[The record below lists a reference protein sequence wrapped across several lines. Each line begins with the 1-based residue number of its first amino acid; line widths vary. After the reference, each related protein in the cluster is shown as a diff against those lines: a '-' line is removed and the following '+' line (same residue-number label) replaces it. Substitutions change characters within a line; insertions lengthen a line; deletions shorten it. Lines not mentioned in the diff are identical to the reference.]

1 VCVKRIRGEEVCA
14 RYADP
19 WAFASPMSL
28 GFATMGSMDP
38 FVAAVRA
45 ELDDDLPRLIYADY
59 LEERGDPRG
68 TFIRTQVELAQ
79 LPADD
84 PRRQE
89 MLDRE
94 AALLAKHENEWLGP
108 LSDELVQW
116 GFQRGFLE
124 VSLSVNRFLDGEH
137 AWLDGPTVAG
147 VAVYADK
154 VLAPGLLARLVESPR
169 TAHVH
174 SLNLS
179 FEWVKDAGAA
189 LIAGGQYFQSLLTL
203 LLGNNGI
210 GDEGAMALADSPNLI
225 SLRCLWLRS
234 NLIGDA
240 GMAAFA
246 DSATLAGLR
255 QLDLTNNE
263 ITSAGALALAESP
276 RLTDLKLLKVS
287 KNRFDIRSRGGKAL
301 KKRFG
306 DRLAWK

>member
-1 VCVKRIRGEEVCA
+1 
-14 RYADP
+14 
-19 WAFASPMSL
+19 
-28 GFATMGSMDP
+28 MDP

-68 TFIRTQVELAQ
+68 AFIRAQVELSHI
-79 LPADD
+79 PTDD
-84 PRRQE
+84 PRRVE
-89 MLDRE
+89 LLDRE
-94 AALLAKHENEWLGP
+94 AALLAKHEYEWLGP
-108 LSDELVQW
+108 LGDELVQW

-147 VAVYADK
+147 VAIYADK
-154 VLAPGLLARLVESPR
+154 ALAQGQLGRLVESPR

-179 FEWVKDAGAA
+179 FEWIKDAGVAM
-189 LIAGGQYFQSLLTL
+189 IAGGRYFQSLLTL

-210 GDEGAMALADSPNLI
+210 SDDGAISLANSPNLI

-240 GMAAFA
+240 GVAAFA
-246 DSATLAGLR
+246 ESATLANLR

-263 ITSAGALALAESP
+263 VTSAGALALAQSP
-276 RLTDLKLLKVS
+276 KLNDMRLFKVAGNHFS
-287 KNRFDIRSRGGKAL
+287 SRTRGGKAL
-301 KKRFG
+301 QKRFG

>member
-1 VCVKRIRGEEVCA
+1 
-14 RYADP
+14 
-19 WAFASPMSL
+19 
-28 GFATMGSMDP
+28 MDP

-68 TFIRTQVELAQ
+68 EFIRAQVELAH

-84 PRRQE
+84 PRRKE
-89 MLDRE
+89 LKDRE
-94 AALLAKHENEWLGP
+94 ASLLAKYEFEWLGP

-116 GFQRGFLE
+116 GFERGFLD

-154 VLAPGLLARLVESPR
+154 ALAPGLLSQFVQSPR

-189 LIAGGQYFQSLLTL
+189 MIADGPYFQSLLTL

-210 GDEGAMALADSPNLI
+210 GDEGAFALANSPNLT

-255 QLDLTNNE
+255 HLDMTNNE
-263 ITSAGALALAESP
+263 ITAAGALTLANAP
-276 RLTDLKLLKVS
+276 RLEGLRLLKVAG
-287 KNRFDIRSRGGKAL
+287 NRFSRQSRGGKAL
-301 KKRFG
+301 KKRLG
-306 DRLAWK
+306 NGLVLK